1 MVPKSAK
8 PRMQV
13 VDIEGDGLCGYASL
27 ATGGPHRSDLSLCRH
42 HWAGPMDLSTRC
54 QKKKASQPWIEDV
67 DFAGKV
73 CDETGSHQKKKGS
86 VAGVASKIKK
96 TLTTEG
102 SS

>member
-1 MVPKSAK
+1 MWVCLTGDRGPT
-8 PRMQV
+8 QV
-13 VDIEGDGLCGYASL
+13 GFESVQTSL
-27 ATGGPHRSDLSLCRH
+27 G
-42 HWAGPMDLSTRC
+42 WAHGFVNKMS
-54 QKKKASQPWIEDV
+54 KKKASQPWIEDV